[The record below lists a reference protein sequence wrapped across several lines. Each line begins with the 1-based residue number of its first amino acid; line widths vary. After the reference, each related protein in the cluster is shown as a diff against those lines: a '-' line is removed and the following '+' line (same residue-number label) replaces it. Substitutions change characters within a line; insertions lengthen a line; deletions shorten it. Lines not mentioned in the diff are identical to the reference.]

1 MDKNTE
7 NATTTEEV
15 IKHFLQE
22 KRNYYDFVI
31 NRNEDDPAIAPSM
44 EAINQT
50 VDGLVK
56 AFIYSR
62 LDREGKKMGTIS
74 HEKISESLSRM
85 SVRVTV
91 DEGTS
96 AETNKKTGTEQINN
110 FYKGQF

>member
-1 MDKNTE
+1 MEKE
-7 NATTTEEV
+7 NSATTEKV
-15 IKHFLQE
+15 IQEFLKE

-50 VDGLVK
+50 VDGLIK
-56 AFIYSR
+56 AFIYAR
-62 LDREGKKMGTIS
+62 LVREGRKMGDITE
-74 HEKISESLSRM
+74 EKISELLSSM
-85 SVRVTV
+85 NVRVTV

>member
-50 VDGLVK
+50 VDGLSL
-56 AFIYSR
+56 I
-62 LDREGKKMGTIS
+62 
-74 HEKISESLSRM
+74 HISEPTRP
-85 SVRVTV
+85 
-91 DEGTS
+91 
-96 AETNKKTGTEQINN
+96 
-110 FYKGQF
+110 Y